1 MGDVLRRFWVQHVH
15 WESLFLALPLSL
27 SISLYVYLCD
37 IEFSCETVNLS
48 FRRSHELFEVYA
60 PCRVQLRQWSDVAMV
75 AVSRREAYEAA
86 AMGPRG
92 VCLKDQG
99 GAMPLCLSPHRKL
112 AWQWN
117 ITFFLGD
124 TSSNG
129 WFSIVVFNFAG
140 VKGSMEMK
148 HPMKSMMMTHH

>member
-1 MGDVLRRFWVQHVH
+1 MFTGNLSF
-15 WESLFLALPLSL
+15 SPYLSL
-27 SISLYVYLCD
+27 CIYIYIYIYVYLCD
-37 IEFSCETVNLS
+37 IEFSSETVNLS
-48 FRRSHELFEVYA
+48 FRRSHGLFEVYA

-112 AWQWN
+112 TWQWN
-117 ITFFLGD
+117 ITHIFVGRYIFKWL
-124 TSSNG
+124 
-129 WFSIVVFNFAG
+129 VFHCRVQFCRC
-140 VKGSMEMK
+140 KGGRWR
-148 HPMKSMMMTHH
+148 